1 VTRFLVV
8 FDVDSTLIEQE
19 VIELLAAEAGQLEEV
34 ARVTELAMAG
44 ELDFADSL
52 AKRVALLKGLPV
64 SAFENVAKQIRISP
78 GAVELIDHV
87 HALGG
92 RAAAVSGGFTQ
103 ILEPLGKMLRLD
115 AWLANDLEVMADA
128 LTGGLS
134 SKVVDRAVKAEKLVE
149 WSKDYEVRLDCTVA
163 IGDGAND
170 LDMLEAAGL
179 AVAYNAKPLV
189 RKSADLV
196 VEYGN
201 LGSLMNVL
209 T

>member
-1 VTRFLVV
+1 MTRFLVV